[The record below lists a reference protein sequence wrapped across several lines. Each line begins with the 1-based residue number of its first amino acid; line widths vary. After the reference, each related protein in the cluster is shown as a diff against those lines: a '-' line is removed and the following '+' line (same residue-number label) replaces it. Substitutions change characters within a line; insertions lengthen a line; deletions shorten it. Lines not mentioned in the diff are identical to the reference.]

1 MGIDLMAEPVV
12 EQIMAAVKTR
22 MAAAFS
28 NAYRSTRIATW
39 QPKDLV
45 VHVHQGTLSPNAE
58 LSCPGNP
65 PAQAYDLEAIV
76 AGITKPSDAS
86 QVAIDTFKNR
96 MGADII
102 VAATN
107 ASLWHQ
113 WGGLAINTT
122 IGTVEEYV
130 EETGGFQGV
139 MVRFQ
144 ITFRTDEND
153 PYTVRA

>member
-1 MGIDLMAEPVV
+1 MAEPVV
-12 EQIMAAVKTR
+12 EQIMEVVKTR
-22 MAAAFS
+22 MAAAFD

-45 VHVHQGTLSPNAE
+45 VHVHQGTLTPNSE

-76 AGITKPSDAS
+76 AGITKPSDTELT
-86 QVAIDTFKNR
+86 AIDTFRNR

-102 VAATN
+102 VAATD
-107 ASLWHQ
+107 AELWHQ

-122 IGTVEEYV
+122 IGTVEDYT
-130 EETGGFQGV
+130 EETGGFAGV
-139 MVRFQ
+139 MVRFL
-144 ITFRTDEND
+144 ITFRTNEND

>member
-1 MGIDLMAEPVV
+1 MAEPIV

-22 MAAAFS
+22 MDAAFS
-28 NAYRSTRIATW
+28 AAYRSTRIATW

-45 VHVHQGTLSPNAE
+45 VHVHQGTLTPNAE

-76 AGITKPSDAS
+76 AGVVKPSDMELT
-86 QVAIDTFKNR
+86 AIDTFKNR

-107 ASLWHQ
+107 AAAWHQ
-113 WGGLAINTT
+113 WGSLAINTT
-122 IGTVEEYV
+122 IGPVEEYV
-130 EETGGFQGV
+130 EETGGFAGV
-139 MVRFQ
+139 MVRFF
-144 ITFRTDEND
+144 ITFRVDEDD

>member
-1 MGIDLMAEPVV
+1 MTEPII
-12 EQIMAAVKTR
+12 EQIMANVRSR
-22 MAAAFS
+22 MAAAFDA
-28 NAYRSTRIATW
+28 AYRSTRIGTW

-45 VHVHQGTLSPNAE
+45 VHVHQGSVTPNTE

-76 AGITKPSDAS
+76 AGIVKPSDAS
-86 QVAIDTFKNR
+86 TVAIDTFRNR

-102 VAATN
+102 KAATD
-107 ASLWHQ
+107 AALWHQ

-122 IGTVEEYV
+122 HGPVEEYV
-130 EETGGFQGV
+130 EETGGLGGV
-139 MVRFQ
+139 MVRFV
-144 ITFRTDEND
+144 ITYRVSEND